1 MPAKRKRDAKPTAS
15 SLKKVKATF
24 ELPTAAGL
32 RTLEPEDIELLE
44 AMQGEVHECVYNN
57 AFRKGNAETAMLEQA
72 PAAANFIHMD
82 SYSESDLDSDFGI
95 FSNVRAEVL
104 TADEERHMFMAFN
117 YCRHRVQQILRKYRG
132 KRLPI
137 GIARELVKWQNAA
150 LTARGEIAR
159 INISLVLA
167 MARRA
172 RIHGVEL
179 SELVCEGNFAL
190 VRCIDK
196 FDSGRGFKFST
207 YACRAILSA
216 FTRAATKGSR
226 FRSHF
231 PVQYD
236 DALEPGNEVE
246 LRREEEEERTVHSL
260 RSVLK
265 QNSALLNE
273 IEQEVIAKRFAL
285 DDESVTNPSH
295 AKGKTLEELGNIL
308 GVSKERVRQIQNRA
322 LGKLR
327 TVMIDEIALYPTET
341 EDQRKSA

>member
-1 MPAKRKRDAKPTAS
+1 MATTRKRKAKPTGS

-32 RTLEPEDIELLE
+32 RSISVEDVELLE
-44 AMQGEVHECVYNN
+44 HMIGEVHECVYHPV
-57 AFRKGNAETAMLEQA
+57 FRKAAAENELLTQA
-72 PAAANFIHMD
+72 PEAANFIHMD

-104 TADEERHMFMAFN
+104 SADEERRMFLAFN

-137 GIARELVKWQNAA
+137 AAARDLVHWQNAA

-196 FDSGRGFKFST
+196 FDCGRGFKFST

-216 FTRAATKGSR
+216 FTRTATKGSR
-226 FRSHF
+226 FRNHF

-246 LRREEEEERTVHSL
+246 LRRSEEEERTVSSL
-260 RSVLK
+260 RTVLK
-265 QNSALLNE
+265 QNSASLND
-273 IEQEVIAKRFAL
+273 IEKTVIAERFAL
-285 DDESVTNPSH
+285 DDETVTNPNH

-327 TVMIDEIALYPTET
+327 TVMIDEISLLPVSET
-341 EDQRKSA
+341 NDAA